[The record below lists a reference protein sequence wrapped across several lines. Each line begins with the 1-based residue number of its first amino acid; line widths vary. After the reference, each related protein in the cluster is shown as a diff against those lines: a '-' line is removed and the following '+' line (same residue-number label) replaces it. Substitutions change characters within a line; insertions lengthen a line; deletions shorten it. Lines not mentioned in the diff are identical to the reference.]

1 MKQSKTIRFIISG
14 MLLVGVALLLSL
26 VSWSVTYAQSPFGQ
40 GTGSQGRD
48 GASTGTGRTPT
59 TDEGIITDTTTTE
72 PTSDSGATSESSATD
87 SSGTASGT
95 EEAPATS
102 GSGASTSA
110 TEDVCNGIKATG
122 GTCDDAPGAK
132 TVKDIIAL
140 AINILSFIVGV
151 AAVIMIII
159 NGFKFVT
166 SSGETAAVASAK
178 NGIIFAIIG
187 LVVVALAQVLVRFVI
202 NKATGL

>member
-1 MKQSKTIRFIISG
+1 MNKSKIKNIFLSFMLVLGMITPVSFAIQSNAFA
-14 MLLVGVALLLSL
+14 LVDDTPAGDGIDPTAE
-26 VSWSVTYAQSPFGQ
+26 VSSAQS
-40 GTGSQGRD
+40 
-48 GASTGTGRTPT
+48 
-59 TDEGIITDTTTTE
+59 
-72 PTSDSGATSESSATD
+72 
-87 SSGTASGT
+87 
-95 EEAPATS
+95 
-102 GSGASTSA
+102 
-110 TEDVCNGIKATG
+110 DVCNGIKATG

-178 NGIIFAIIG
+178 NGIIFAVIG
-187 LVVVALAQVLVRFVI
+187 LVVVALAQVIVRFVV
-202 NKATGL
+202 NRATGL